1 MEINVFNETKKE
13 LKDIESLLKEIFLNI
28 NDKSSF
34 SVIFVS
40 NEKIKELNKA
50 YRNINEI
57 TDVLSFPSEEED
69 YLGDVFISIDKA
81 DEQAN
86 LYEHSIERE
95 IGFLAVHGYL
105 HLKGYLHDTK
115 EDEDIMNNLTEEILE
130 KSNLKRSK

>member
-105 HLKGYLHDTK
+105 HLKGYLHDNK